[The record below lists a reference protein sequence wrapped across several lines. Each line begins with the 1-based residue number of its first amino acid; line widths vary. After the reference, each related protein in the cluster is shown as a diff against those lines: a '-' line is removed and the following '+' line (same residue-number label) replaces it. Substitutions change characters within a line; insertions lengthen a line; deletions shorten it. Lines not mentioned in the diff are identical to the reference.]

1 MWREYFETFIK
12 IKDELKVIAMIS
24 NKNYRI
30 TPIVLILL
38 VLFSKVVQAAVE
50 LISFTGTEQE
60 TSILIEWETATEL
73 DNAGFFVT
81 RTTSLQQP
89 YENISGFISAQ
100 GSGVIGA
107 QYQFTD
113 NDVTIGNV
121 YYYKLESVDTSQNV
135 QTYGPIQ
142 VSFRV
147 PTQTYTPSA
156 TLTPS
161 TTGTPKTSTPTITR
175 TPTKTRTPLPTN
187 TATPVTPSLTPTF
200 FTDTATASITPSI
213 TPSPTLFDAPE
224 IILIQPVVET
234 PLTQL
239 NTLTAQPTPTATPMG
254 AIAKMI
260 ESGSLPIWGSIC
272 LIILAWAVIAVGIFL
287 FLQKRTI

>member
-1 MWREYFETFIK
+1 
-12 IKDELKVIAMIS
+12 MIS
-24 NKNYRI
+24 KNLVRF
-30 TPIVLILL
+30 TPLLLILL
-38 VLFSKVVQAAVE
+38 LLFYQVVHAAVE
-50 LISFTGTEQE
+50 LVSFTGTEQE
-60 TSILIEWETATEL
+60 NSILIEWETATEL
-73 DNAGFFVT
+73 DNAGFYIT
-81 RTTSLQQP
+81 RTTDLQESFE
-89 YENISGFISAQ
+89 YISGFIPAQ

-135 QTYGPIQ
+135 QTYGPII
-142 VSFRV
+142 VSYQV
-147 PTQTYTPSA
+147 PTQTNTPSS

-161 TTGTPKTSTPTITR
+161 ITLTPSRTGTPNTSTPTITR

-200 FTDTATASITPSI
+200 FTDTPTASITPSI

-234 PLTQL
+234 PLLQL
-239 NTLTAQPTPTATPMG
+239 NTPTAQPTPTSTPNG
-254 AIAKMI
+254 ALAKMI
-260 ESGSLPIWGSIC
+260 ETGSLPIWGTIC
-272 LIILAWAVIAVGIFL
+272 IIVLTWAVIAVGIFI